1 MISGSLFFCEGARI
15 SWEVESSDNA
25 NVVGSSGRLIEACNF
40 GNGAV
45 QSPSING
52 VRFTPIDFTSS
63 ESPAHLLGLNYN
75 TGEGGKRAGT
85 GINELFDTI
94 AYRSGVDPQ
103 TANLTG
109 LVTGQRYQ
117 VQFFYYHNSVNR
129 SLTIRDELGGEV
141 ILNETGVPLVATGTF
156 IADSTVQRL
165 TFDANTGS
173 QFINAYQIR
182 EVTTTPPVILG
193 EVLISEFMASNE
205 KTFIDGGG
213 ASPDWI
219 EIWNPTS
226 EVVNLSGWALSSSPE
241 YENPWIFPRVL
252 LGANE
257 YLLIFATGEE
267 KGTEEGRLYTNF
279 TIQKKGGSLALLK
292 PRGEEDFEVVSEFVS
307 YPRKK
312 RMSVLVMLREEK
324 RRSPNTFWSLPL
336 VSVIAL
342 SPS

>member
-15 SWEVESSDNA
+15 SWEIEFSDDA
-25 NVVGSSGRLIEACNF
+25 DVVHSSGRLIEACNF
-40 GNGAV
+40 GNGTV
-45 QSPSING
+45 QSPIVNG
-52 VRFTPIDFTSS
+52 VQFTPIDFTSG
-63 ESPAHLLGLNYN
+63 ESPARLLGLNYN
-75 TGEGGKRAGT
+75 TGESGKRAGT

-103 TANLTG
+103 TANLTD

-141 ILNETGVPLVATGTF
+141 ILNETGMPLVATGTF

-182 EVTTTPPVILG
+182 EVTTDPPVILG

-205 KTFIDGGG
+205 KALIDGGG

-252 LGANE
+252 LDPC
-257 YLLIFATGEE
+257 L
-267 KGTEEGRLYTNF
+267 LYT
-279 TIQKKGGSLALLK
+279 
-292 PRGEEDFEVVSEFVS
+292 
-307 YPRKK
+307 
-312 RMSVLVMLREEK
+312 
-324 RRSPNTFWSLPL
+324 
-336 VSVIAL
+336 
-342 SPS
+342 SPSPRD

>member
-1 MISGSLFFCEGARI
+1 MISGSLFFCEGARV
-15 SWEVESSDNA
+15 SWEVESSDDA
-25 NVVGSSGRLIEACNF
+25 NVVRSSGRLIEACNF

-63 ESPAHLLGLNYN
+63 ESPSHLLDLNYN
-75 TGEGGKRAGT
+75 TGESGKRAGT

-182 EVTTTPPVILG
+182 EVTTAPPVILG

-279 TIQKKGGSLALLK
+279 TIQKKGEA
-292 PRGEEDFEVVSEFVS
+292 
-307 YPRKK
+307 
-312 RMSVLVMLREEK
+312 
-324 RRSPNTFWSLPL
+324 
-336 VSVIAL
+336 
-342 SPS
+342 